1 MMMTKKI
8 YNAIVAEVEEMSI
21 LVMNNDEAKKVKY
34 VKVGDRKFRVTF
46 YWNASKNESVVK
58 VEEKRNG
65 YEEVLVWDSAET
77 DETFPDFFMNFI
89 KESIK
94 NEINARVDVFMSINE
109 GATEED
115 KKVVYERECE
125 RISKY
130 CGFMTEELMGMVG
143 YKKGAIVDVKEVENL
158 EKGMANQCH
167 FNSAIYAIENDCNFV
182 CGWLY
187 VDKYPIPHCINEKD
201 GKYFDVTLNENNK
214 FKIYHTYTA
223 EEINDIFDEVG
234 ACFIP
239 FEIVYSESKKD
250 FYVFDGNERVTADR
264 YNDFKDY
271 INNIRW
277 SNLISE

>member
-1 MMMTKKI
+1 MMTKNI
-8 YNAIVAEVEEMSI
+8 YNAIVAEVEEMAN

-46 YWNASKNESVVK
+46 WWDANKNESVVK
-58 VEEKRNG
+58 VEEKKNG
-65 YEEVLVWDSAET
+65 YEEVLEWDSAET
-77 DETFPDFFMNFI
+77 DETFPDFFMDFI

-94 NEINARVDVFMSINE
+94 NEINARVDVIMSINE

-115 KKVVYERECE
+115 KKVLYERECE
-125 RISKY
+125 RTAKY
-130 CGFMTEELMGMVG
+130 CGFTAEELMGMVG

-158 EKGMANQCH
+158 KKGESNCCH
-167 FNSAIYAIENDCNFV
+167 FNSAVYAIENDCNFV

-223 EEINDIFDEVG
+223 KEINDIFDEVG
-234 ACFIP
+234 AYFIP
-239 FEIVYSESKKD
+239 FETVYSEAQDD
-250 FYVFDGNERVTADR
+250 FYIFDGNERVTRER
-264 YNDFKDY
+264 YNDFIDY

-277 SNLISE
+277 EN